1 MKVLLLLIA
10 LLVVS
15 SCATNT
21 HTINSCNGI
30 RIPICEHEVEGKRN
44 LPDEIEFREEE
55 MKNKMLRSMNLL
67 LDNLIQSIIKESL

>member
-1 MKVLLLLIA
+1 MKVLLLLIV

-30 RIPICEHEVEGKRN
+30 DIPICEHEVVGSRN
-44 LPDEIEFREEE
+44 LPDEIEFQEDM
-55 MKNKMLRSMNLL
+55 MKRNMLRSMNLL